1 MYDRRA
7 KSGIGRDGEGDRKWK
22 NSFLLLSLS
31 FFSLLCYWCNVFFSL
46 LYCLST
52 LLKVFESCVM
62 LLLTSGQKHYE
73 LTFLLF
79 LVVIGYVER
88 EEYRRRKKRRRQR
101 RKKKRKMKKRKKSGP
116 VPMACMMQRD
126 T

>member
-22 NSFLLLSLS
+22 NSFLLLSLL
-31 FFSLLCYWCNVFFSL
+31 FLVTVLLVQCLFSL

-52 LLKVFESCVM
+52 LLKVFESCVV